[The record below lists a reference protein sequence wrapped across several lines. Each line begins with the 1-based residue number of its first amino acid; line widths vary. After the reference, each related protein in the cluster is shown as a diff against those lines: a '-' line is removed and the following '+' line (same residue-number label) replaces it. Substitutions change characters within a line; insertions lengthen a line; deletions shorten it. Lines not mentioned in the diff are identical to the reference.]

1 MPRNEHTVE
10 NWQGFLDYIVKFIPK
25 PDKPYGQMGFR
36 GQERKSSTWRLQPSI
51 ARQLPSNCTFEA
63 ALGIERLLL
72 QEFRQ
77 DGHRNLPN
85 WEIPD
90 PRNAYQLLG
99 WLMAMQQY
107 GAPTRLLDWTFS
119 PYVAAYFAVRE
130 APEEDGVLWM
140 HYYPALVKA
149 LQAPPKTDVSLGRV
163 DKALAGKAETPSA
176 PPGICAVFQKMQRPE
191 RMYAQQGFYMV
202 CEDPRRAHD
211 EVMDEIAKKASAE
224 PFLHKMVITSSAKVQ
239 FLANLRMMNI
249 TGASL
254 FPGADGL
261 GRHVAEFGRL
271 VASGL
276 AAKPVQEG
284 AEDSA
289 GGSGTEA

>member
-1 MPRNEHTVE
+1 MPTSDCTVN
-10 NWQGFLDYIVKFIPK
+10 NWREFLDYIERFVPE
-25 PDKPYGQMGFR
+25 PSNPYGSMGFR
-36 GQERKSSTWRLQPSI
+36 GQERSTPGWRLQPSL
-51 ARQLPSNCTFEA
+51 ARQLPGECDLQR
-63 ALGIERLLL
+63 ALKIERLLL
-72 QEFRQ
+72 LEFRQ
-77 DGHRNLPN
+77 DGHRNLAN

-90 PRNAYQLLG
+90 PHNRYQLLG

-130 APEEDGVLWM
+130 APEVDGALWVLN
-140 HYYPALVKA
+140 YEELVRA
-149 LQAPPKTDVSLGRV
+149 LQVPPKTKVSLDRV
-163 DKALAGKAETPSA
+163 DKALAGEVETPCT

-211 EVMDEIAKKASAE
+211 EVMAEIATKAHAD
-224 PFLHKMVITSSAKVQ
+224 PFLHRVIIPSEAKEQ

-261 GRHVAEFGRL
+261 GRHVAEWGRL
-271 VASGL
+271 LAGGL
-276 AAKPVQEG
+276 AKMPAKLA

-289 GGSGTEA
+289 NESPE

>member
-1 MPRNEHTVE
+1 MK
-10 NWQGFLDYIVKFIPK
+10 NWREFLDYIERFVPERSN
-25 PDKPYGQMGFR
+25 PYGSMGFR
-36 GQERKSSTWRLQPSI
+36 GQERNTPAWKLQPSL
-51 ARQLPSNCTFEA
+51 ARQLPSGCDLA
-63 ALGIERLLL
+63 RALEIERCLLP
-72 QEFRQ
+72 EFWQ
-77 DGHRNLPN
+77 DGHRCLPD

-90 PRNAYQLLG
+90 SRKGYQLLG

-130 APEEDGVLWM
+130 APEADGVLWG
-140 HYYPALVKA
+140 HDYPALVKA
-149 LQAPPKTDVSLGRV
+149 LQAEPKTEVSLGRV
-163 DKALAGKAETPSA
+163 DKALAGKVEKPST

-211 EVMDEIAKKASAE
+211 EVMAEIAEKAHVE
-224 PFLHKMVITSSAKVQ
+224 PFLHRVIIPSEAKDE

-261 GRHVAEFGRL
+261 GRHVAEWGRL
-271 VASGL
+271 LAGGL
-276 AAKPVQEG
+276 AKIPVQEP
-284 AEDSA
+284 ADESA
-289 GGSGTEA
+289 DEPPE